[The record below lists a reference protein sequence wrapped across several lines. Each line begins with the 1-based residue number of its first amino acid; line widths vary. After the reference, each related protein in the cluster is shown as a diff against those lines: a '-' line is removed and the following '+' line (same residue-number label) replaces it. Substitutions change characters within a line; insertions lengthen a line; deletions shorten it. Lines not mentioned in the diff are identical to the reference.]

1 MARLRRILVGL
12 LALIGL
18 GTVLAVVT
26 LAVGGWWLV
35 QRFER
40 TFFKLPAEIVLI
52 ADLRGSLEDAAE
64 GGFAGL
70 ALGAAPQLSEVV
82 LALDR
87 AARDPRVKGLVAR
100 VDDTGHGFATAQ
112 ELRDAVARFR
122 RSGRPAVAFADS
134 FGELGAGNEGYYLAT
149 AFDEVVLQ
157 PVGLLGLTGLMAEVP
172 FARALLDRVGI
183 EPAFERRE
191 ASKTALDS
199 LTETGL
205 TAANRAMLT
214 RLLDELSRQLVQG
227 IADGRGLDE
236 AAVRGLL
243 DGGPYTAEE
252 AVERQL
258 VDRLGYWDEVLNA
271 AGPEDSRVD
280 LADYIAVGEDPP
292 KGAAGVA
299 LVRGVG
305 AIARGG
311 RDGLGGGSGIAADD
325 LADDL
330 AAAIDDPEVAAILFR
345 IDSPG
350 GSPVASETIA
360 RQIRRAKA
368 AGKPVIVAMGN
379 AAASGGYWIA
389 MDATSIVAQ
398 PATLTGSIGVIA
410 GKPVLE
416 RLWEQLD
423 VRWAQLPAAANADMW
438 SINAPYTA
446 QGRARLN
453 DLVDALYASFKTGVA
468 AGRSLPVERVD
479 EVAQGKVWTGGEAR
493 ELGLVDTLGGLAEAQ
508 DAVRAALGLDPG
520 APLAVR
526 PYPPPRTPFARA
538 LELLRVELGPLESVS
553 AFVAS
558 VLARDLARMPALRI
572 R

>member
-1 MARLRRILVGL
+1 MARLRRIIVGL

-18 GTVLAVVT
+18 GTMLAALTVT
-26 LAVGGWWLV
+26 LGGWWLV
-35 QRFER
+35 QRVER
-40 TFFKLPAEIVLI
+40 ALKLPGEIVLV
-52 ADLRGSLEDAAE
+52 ADLRGSLDDAAE
-64 GGFAGL
+64 GGFSAL
-70 ALGAAPQLSEVV
+70 ALGAQPRLSEVV

-87 AARDPRVKGLVAR
+87 AGRDPRVKGLVAR
-100 VDDTGHGFATAQ
+100 VDDSSHGFAAAQ

-122 RSGRPAVAFADS
+122 RAGRPAIAFADS
-134 FGELGAGNEGYYLAT
+134 FGELGPGNEGYYLAT
-149 AFDEVVLQ
+149 AFDEIVLQ
-157 PVGLLGLTGLMAEVP
+157 PVGLVGLTGLMAEVP
-172 FARALLDRVGI
+172 FARELLDRIGI

-191 ASKTALDS
+191 AYKTALDS
-199 LTETGL
+199 FTETGL

-214 RLLDELSRQLVQG
+214 RLLDDLSRQLVQG
-227 IADGRGLDE
+227 IADGRRLDE
-236 AAVRGLL
+236 PTVRGLV

-258 VDRLGYWDEVLNA
+258 VDRLGYWDETLAA
-271 AGPEDSRVD
+271 AGPEENLVD
-280 LADYIAVGEDPP
+280 IADYIAAGDDPP

-305 AIARGG
+305 AIARGE

-345 IDSPG
+345 VDSPG

-368 AGKPVIVAMGN
+368 AGKPVVVAMGN

-410 GKPVLE
+410 GKPVL
-416 RLWEQLD
+416 RSLWEQLD
-423 VRWAQLPAAANADMW
+423 VRWAQLPAAANAAMW
-438 SINAPYTA
+438 SVNTPYSA

-453 DLVDALYASFKTGVA
+453 DLVDALYASFKAGVA
-468 AGRSLPVERVD
+468 GGRSLPAERVD
-479 EVAQGKVWTGGEAR
+479 EIAQGKVWTGAEAR
-493 ELGLVDTLGGLAEAQ
+493 ELGLVDMLGGLAEAQ
-508 DAVRAALGLDPG
+508 DAVRAALGLAPG

-526 PYPPPRTPFARA
+526 PYPPPRTPFARV
-538 LELLRVELGPLESVS
+538 LELLRVELAPLETLR
-553 AFVAS
+553 ALVAM
-558 VLARDLARMPALRI
+558 VLAPDLARMPALQI